1 MVIPAMDIIDER
13 LTTNSRNRSY
23 KPCIRSALHLGKK
36 TLNRYYDK
44 TDASEGYRIAMGK
57 LLSRFSTVNYLI

>member
-13 LTTNSRNRSY
+13 LTTASRDPQF
-23 KPCIRSALHLGKK
+23 KPSIRAAVHLGKK

-44 TDASEGYRIAMGK
+44 TDATEAYRVAMGM
-57 LLSRFSTVNYLI
+57 